1 MTFEKQIH
9 SAADALLKQLGVE
22 AEIMVSYDA
31 ASDIY
36 QIQINL
42 ADPALL
48 IGFHGD
54 TLASFQLILA
64 QHVKAVTEQWLNLSV
79 NINDY
84 REKRESAIHILTD
97 NTVEAVK
104 STGKAH
110 TLPPMPANERRVVHM
125 HLSDHPDVVTE
136 SVGEGRTRSV
146 IISPRAK

>member
-9 SAADALLKQLGVE
+9 QTALDLLAQMGLE
-22 AEIMVSYDA
+22 AELMVSYDA
-31 ASDIY
+31 ASDMY
-36 QIQINL
+36 QIQVNL

-64 QHVKAVTEQWLNLSV
+64 QHVKAATEQWLNLAV
-79 NINDY
+79 NVNDY
-84 REKRESAIHILTD
+84 REKRESAIHQLTD

-104 STGKAH
+104 TTGKAH

-125 HLSDHPDVVTE
+125 HLSEHPDVVTE

-146 IISPRAK
+146 IISPRV